1 MLYTFLCI
9 CCHYIAS
16 PSSFITLNTE
26 LSCYAIQHIRM
37 CWIFF
42 QLGERFKPLWET
54 IKRESCIQ
62 RYRMYWIPGGRE
74 VVYYWGTR
82 TQCLRLPCDVM
93 HRGGNSFGGKMSS
106 FPASG
111 TCFLFLTACFSN
123 RLLCSLLL
131 FCQRIHYSCTMSSSP
146 TGEDKKFFGTLVV
159 KGCFLVGKITQTAFF
174 SSPFLLYFISHSNS
188 TRDTWDQ
195 HQLDHWSCRVH
206 FPPIRSE
213 EEPF

>member
-1 MLYTFLCI
+1 MYGYEKRKHVRGKMLYTFLCI

-93 HRGGNSFGGKMSS
+93 HRGGNSFGENELVPRFWDL
-106 FPASG
+106 FP
-111 TCFLFLTACFSN
+111 FSN
-123 RLLCSLLL
+123 RLLLQPLAVLSTAFLPAYSLLL
-131 FCQRIHYSCTMSSSP
+131 YH
-146 TGEDKKFFGTLVV
+146 VV
-159 KGCFLVGKITQTAFF
+159 
-174 SSPFLLYFISHSNS
+174 
-188 TRDTWDQ
+188 
-195 HQLDHWSCRVH
+195 
-206 FPPIRSE
+206 
-213 EEPF
+213 